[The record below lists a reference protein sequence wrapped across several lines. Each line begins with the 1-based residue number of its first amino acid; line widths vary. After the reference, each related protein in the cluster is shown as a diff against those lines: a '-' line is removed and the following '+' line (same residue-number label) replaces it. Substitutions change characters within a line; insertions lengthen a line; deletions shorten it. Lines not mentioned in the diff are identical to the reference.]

1 MSGVSVLVPADV
13 RFPLERAN
21 GIQVVKTAA
30 ALARAGARTTL
41 LVRASDPRPTE
52 EVLALYGL
60 RPHPCL
66 EVRRLAVGHRTGA
79 HALPRAVFL
88 ARAAAA
94 ALHGLRRGAAV
105 FTRDLQLAEMLV
117 RLPVFARGAVVYEAH
132 AVEALMYGERGA
144 LYGTGEIPRPRKA
157 RRLARRERTVWRG
170 ARGFVATTA
179 GIRDAFAAAHG
190 PRPAATRVIP
200 NGCDVPEDRGFPGLA
215 ATAGPPRILYAGQL
229 YPWKG
234 VDVLVEAMA
243 EVPGARLVILG
254 GLAGEPDLLRI
265 RSLVRARG
273 LEDRVE
279 MPGTV
284 APARVADEL
293 KRAAAVAVPFL
304 ETAMTAAHT
313 SPLKAF
319 EAMAAGRPIVASD
332 LPSSREVLR
341 HGENALLVPPG
352 SASALAAA
360 LRTLLADP
368 DLARRLAGQGWADAP
383 AYSWDARGRRIKELI
398 EEVR

>member
-1 MSGVSVLVPADV
+1 VSGVEVLVPADV

-41 LVRASDPRPTE
+41 VVRASDPRPTE

-60 RPHPCL
+60 RAHPCL
-66 EVRRLAVGHRTGA
+66 SVRRLAVGHRPGA
-79 HALPRAVFL
+79 LALPRAVFL

-94 ALHGLRRGAAV
+94 AIQGLRRGAAV

-117 RLPVFARGAVVYEAH
+117 RLPAFARGPVVYEAH
-132 AVEALMYGERGA
+132 AVEAVMYRERGA
-144 LYGTGEIPRPRKA
+144 LYGTGEVPAPGKE
-157 RRLARRERTVWRG
+157 RRLARREGTVWRR

-179 GIRDAFAAAHG
+179 GIRDAFLAAHG

-200 NGCDVPEDRGFPGLA
+200 NGCDVPEDRRFPGLA
-215 ATAGPPRILYAGQL
+215 AGSPPRVLYAGQL

-254 GLAGEPDLLRI
+254 GLAGEPDLLRVQ
-265 RSLVRARG
+265 SLVRARG
-273 LEDRVE
+273 LADRVE

-284 APARVADEL
+284 APDRVADEL
-293 KRAAAVAVPFL
+293 KRASAVAVPFL
-304 ETAMTAAHT
+304 KTGMTEAHT
-313 SPLKAF
+313 SPLKVF

-341 HGENALLVPPG
+341 HDENALLAPPG
-352 SASALAAA
+352 SASTLAAA
-360 LRTLLADP
+360 LRTLLADSG
-368 DLARRLAGQGWADAP
+368 LARRLAEQAFADAP
-383 AYSWDARGRRIKELI
+383 AYSWDARGRRIRELI